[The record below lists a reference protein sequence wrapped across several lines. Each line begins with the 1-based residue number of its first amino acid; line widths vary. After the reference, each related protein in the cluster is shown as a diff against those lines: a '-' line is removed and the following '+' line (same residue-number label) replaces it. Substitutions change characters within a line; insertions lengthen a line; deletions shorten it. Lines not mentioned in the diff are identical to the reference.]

1 MKKDNKIIYF
11 DDAVLKREQKNYLAS
26 MKISLLYFPIIRQR
40 VSIKTTL
47 PKENEI
53 LETLVL
59 LEEAC
64 KKLINKGVP
73 IVIKPKRIGI
83 QRFIIEFYM
92 TSYKDIYFYSDTD
105 DEVLMSAILIS
116 IATIQNKYKK

>member
-1 MKKDNKIIYF
+1 MEKDNKIIYF

-47 PKENEI
+47 PKGNEI

-73 IVIKPKRIGI
+73 IVIKPN
-83 QRFIIEFYM
+83 M
-92 TSYKDIYFYSDTD
+92 TSDKDIYFYSDTD

>member
-11 DDAVLKREQKNYLAS
+11 NDAVLKREQKNYLAS
-26 MKISLLYFPIIRQR
+26 MEISLLYFPIIGQR

-59 LEEAC
+59 LEETC
-64 KKLINKGVP
+64 KKLINKGVHV
-73 IVIKPKRIGI
+73 VIKPKRIGI

-92 TSYKDIYFYSDTD
+92 TFD
-105 DEVLMSAILIS
+105 
-116 IATIQNKYKK
+116 